1 MSNPYHQYQRT
12 AVTTASR
19 EQILLLLYEG
29 AIRFVKQAI
38 VAMEEK
44 RIAEKGRTISR
55 ATAIISELMATLN
68 FKVGGELATDLE
80 NLYIFMIDKL
90 IEGNIDNRVE
100 CLRQVEGLLATLYS
114 AWKDIIENPR
124 PDGVLSPVA
133 AGQLQDKV
141 QIKT

>member
-68 FKVGGELATDLE
+68 FKVGGELAADLE

-124 PDGVLSPVA
+124 PDGVLSPVGA
-133 AGQLQDKV
+133 VQQQDKV

>member
-68 FKVGGELATDLE
+68 FKVGGELAADLE

-90 IEGNIDNRVE
+90 IEGNIENRVE
-100 CLRQVEGLLATLYS
+100 CLRQVEGLLTTLYS

-124 PDGVLSPVA
+124 PDGVLSPVIA
-133 AGQLQDKV
+133 VQPQDKV

>member
-1 MSNPYHQYQRT
+1 MSNPYHQYQKM

-55 ATAIISELMATLN
+55 ATAILSELMATLD
-68 FKVGGELATDLE
+68 FKVGGELAADLE

-90 IEGNIDNRVE
+90 IEGNIENRVE
-100 CLRQVEGLLATLYS
+100 CLRQVEGLLTTLYG
-114 AWKDIIENPR
+114 AWKDIVENPR
-124 PDGVLSPVA
+124 PDGVTSPALSR
-133 AGQLQDKV
+133 
-141 QIKT
+141 

>member
-1 MSNPYHQYQRT
+1 MSNPYHQYQKT

-68 FKVGGELATDLE
+68 FKVGGELAADLE

-100 CLRQVEGLLATLYS
+100 CLHQVEGLLTTLYG
-114 AWKDIIENPR
+114 AWKDIIDHPR

-133 AGQLQDKV
+133 FEQPQDKV
-141 QIKT
+141 RIKT